1 MPGAH
6 VLIGFQIR
14 YCSRQYFS
22 GYFCTPRSWPP
33 LFIFFIFLVSYVRS
47 NAHNSRSSRSNERDL
62 RTCMH
67 DSITLVISTPFSTLV
82 TPRDLFIFW
91 RLSALTIHHW
101 NGCHFSGVLPLVY
114 QMTPRDL
121 FIFSRR
127 SALARPSEPVPFV
140 FRSVTYT
147 LSRWVHACEAIARP
161 PYYTRGHQR
170 TLRTSALPGLGDR
183 YIRSSSV
190 ASCPP

>member
-6 VLIGFQIR
+6 VLIGFQSR

-82 TPRDLFIFW
+82 TPRDLFIF
-91 RLSALTIHHW
+91 
-101 NGCHFSGVLPLVY
+101 
-114 QMTPRDL
+114 
-121 FIFSRR
+121 SRR

-170 TLRTSALPGLGDR
+170 TLRTSALPGLGDH

>member
-6 VLIGFQIR
+6 VLIGFQSR

-82 TPRDLFIFW
+82 TPRDLFIFS
-91 RLSALTIHHW
+91 RL
-101 NGCHFSGVLPLVY
+101 
-114 QMTPRDL
+114 
-121 FIFSRR
+121 
-127 SALARPSEPVPFV
+127 SALARPLERVPF
-140 FRSVTYT
+140 FRSATPCLPDDTSRFIHFFAPFCPRTAIGTGDIFQECYT
-147 LSRWVHACEAIARP
+147 LF
-161 PYYTRGHQR
+161 TR
-170 TLRTSALPGLGDR
+170 
-183 YIRSSSV
+183 
-190 ASCPP
+190 